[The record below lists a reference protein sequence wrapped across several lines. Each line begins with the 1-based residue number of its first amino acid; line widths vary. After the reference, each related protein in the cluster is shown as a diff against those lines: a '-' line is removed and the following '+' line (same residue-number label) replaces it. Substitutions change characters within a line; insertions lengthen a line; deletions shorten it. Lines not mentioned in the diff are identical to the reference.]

1 MGVPLHRIAD
11 IRSLYGHS
19 RWGTDK
25 IDFSSPQK
33 RPSPR
38 GHVIASRITAEN
50 PDEGFKPSGGLIS
63 ELNFRSYKNVWGYFS
78 VSSCGSLHEFA
89 DSQFGHI
96 FAWGETRE
104 RAILNLGLSF
114 IYI

>member
-1 MGVPLHRIAD
+1 MGIPLHRIAD
-11 IRSLYGHS
+11 IRSLYGKQ
-19 RWGTDK
+19 RWGEDS
-25 IDFSSPQK
+25 INFDNPQPK

-78 VSSCGSLHEFA
+78 VSSCGKFE
-89 DSQFGHI
+89 I
-96 FAWGETRE
+96 FIHTSSFINLYRK
-104 RAILNLGLSF
+104 LNLTIKRISP
-114 IYI
+114 